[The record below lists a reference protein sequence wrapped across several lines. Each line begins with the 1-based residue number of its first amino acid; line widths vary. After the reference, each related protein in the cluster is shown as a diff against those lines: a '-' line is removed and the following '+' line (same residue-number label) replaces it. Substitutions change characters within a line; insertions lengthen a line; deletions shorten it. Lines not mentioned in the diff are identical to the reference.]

1 MSLVS
6 TSVHATSSDVTLSS
20 VLAGH
25 NSVLVGGSGLRAGN
39 AALRCQLPVFCSLW
53 FAWRGGFPF
62 GSLGT
67 SLSDSLVI
75 TCFVFWSLINGLP
88 TAAGICDSV
97 HYPKQWF
104 STFLILEP
112 FNIDTH
118 AVVTPNHQII
128 IIFYYFMIV
137 ILYFNHNVIICGYRG
152 LPRRSRPTC
161 LEPLI

>member
-97 HYPKQWF
+97 HYPKQCF
-104 STFLILEP
+104 SPFLMLQP
-112 FNIDTH
+112 FNTVPH
-118 AVVTPNHQII
+118 VVWPPTLKLPFLPHHKGH
-128 IIFYYFMIV
+128 
-137 ILYFNHNVIICGYRG
+137 LYSNHNVSIFVYRG
-152 LPRRSRPTC
+152 LRKQLWPTC
-161 LEPLI
+161 LKPLI